1 MTMGN
6 ISKCLENINYVYYMC
21 GMFIETLYMNRE
33 FKKLIRIIIG
43 TSIFNT
49 TMEDEHVPEIE
60 RQVIVTKE

>member
-1 MTMGN
+1 MGN